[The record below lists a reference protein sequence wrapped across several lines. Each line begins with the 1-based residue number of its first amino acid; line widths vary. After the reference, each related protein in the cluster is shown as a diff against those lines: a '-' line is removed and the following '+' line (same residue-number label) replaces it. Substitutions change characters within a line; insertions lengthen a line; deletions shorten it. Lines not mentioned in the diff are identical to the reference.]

1 MLRLVRKLQRAED
14 RKREREM
21 KAGIKKECGL
31 RQGEEGATATSSQQA
46 AAFSK
51 HVATKE
57 DYGDGRD
64 EEGEE

>member
-1 MLRLVRKLQRAED
+1 
-14 RKREREM
+14 M